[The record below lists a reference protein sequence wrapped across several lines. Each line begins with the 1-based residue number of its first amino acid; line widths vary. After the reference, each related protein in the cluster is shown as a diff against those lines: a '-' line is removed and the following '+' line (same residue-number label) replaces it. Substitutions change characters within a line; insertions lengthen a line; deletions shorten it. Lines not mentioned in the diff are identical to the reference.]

1 MHGSWNSS
9 AKVGYKI
16 VKLNIFADSVT
27 GSEDYLTGFLE
38 TNGEVLGRPVDLIFD
53 RSDNLFISDDKSGLI
68 YVLAK

>member
-1 MHGSWNSS
+1 M
-9 AKVGYKI
+9 
-16 VKLNIFADSVT
+16 T